1 MNAVSIPQ
9 RLFMYQLVGGKKKR
23 ERERDPFLK
32 NNIWDSFSC

>member
-9 RLFMYQLVGGKKKR
+9 RLFMYQLVGEKKR

>member
-9 RLFMYQLVGGKKKR
+9 RLFMYQLVGGKKKK
-23 ERERDPFLK
+23 RERDPFLK